1 MKPDLDR
8 IAELVKQ
15 DLTEQ
20 CGDRYT
26 FDPVIA
32 ERYTFYGYDEV
43 DENCYAVWVGYAGLE
58 KPPPYEIRYSLYHR
72 LREELQEMG
81 ITHLRRFFVKA
92 EKMETTRKRYRL
104 AK

>member
-20 CGDRYT
+20 CDDRYT

-32 ERYTFYGYDEV
+32 ERYTHYGYGYV
-43 DENCYAVWVGYAGLE
+43 DENCYAVWIGYTGLDE
-58 KPPPYEIRYSLYHR
+58 EPPYEIRADLHYR
-72 LREELQEMG
+72 LREELWEMG
-81 ITHLRRFFVKA
+81 INYLSKFFVKA
-92 EKMETTRKRYRL
+92 EDMEMTRQRYRL
-104 AK
+104 DK